1 VNSSSGMTYISDCTI
16 LENGADGIKY
26 VHSNERPDDK
36 LDRTDVFDL
45 CTFPTTASQ
54 TFPVTISMEQS
65 KYAPNIK
72 RCPQVNIIYSLLAKE
87 CRDYKE
93 ILLISNYDHTAH
105 FYEAG
110 SRFDAALFANEN
122 R

>member
-1 VNSSSGMTYISDCTI
+1 MTYISDCTI

-72 RCPQVNIIYSLLAKE
+72 RCPQVNAIYSLLAKE

-93 ILLISNYDHTAH
+93 ILLISNYDHIAH